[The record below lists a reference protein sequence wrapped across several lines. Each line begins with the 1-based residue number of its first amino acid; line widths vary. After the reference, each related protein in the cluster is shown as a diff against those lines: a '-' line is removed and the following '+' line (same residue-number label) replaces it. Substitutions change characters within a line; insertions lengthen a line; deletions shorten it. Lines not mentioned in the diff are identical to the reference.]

1 MSAQQNQLQ
10 NVTPAEFAVFMHKY
24 DQDAVS
30 RNEAKVVAIRCF
42 FRKEWLCDGLLWGF

>member
-10 NVTPAEFAVFMHKY
+10 NVSAAEFEVFM
-24 DQDAVS
+24 DQYKKDAVS